1 MSKISFHTAY
11 SLKPRIQLI
20 CGEGRTHQSFKD
32 ESNIN
37 LIMAKYAKT
46 GLLDHLNT
54 HQGDY
59 GNFIGY
65 ADYHTS
71 MNQIKEA
78 EAAFAT
84 IPSKI
89 REKFANDAGQFL
101 TFVQNPDNFDE
112 MVEMGLAHAEPKEPA
127 ETLSTPVDTK
137 PPKTAEKPPE
147 EPPASIG

>member
-1 MSKISFHTAY
+1 MKIPFHTAY
-11 SLKPRIQLI
+11 SDKPRIQLF

-65 ADYHTS
+65 EDYHTS
-71 MNQIKEA
+71 MNQIREA
-78 EAAFAT
+78 EAAFST

-89 REKFANDAGQFL
+89 RERFGNDPGQFL
-101 TFVQNPDNFDE
+101 TFVQNPDNVDE
-112 MVEMGLAHAEPKEPA
+112 MVEMGLARKAPPEPTETSSAPA
-127 ETLSTPVDTK
+127 ETTTH
-137 PPKTAEKPPE
+137 KTAETPPE
-147 EPPASIG
+147 SVPATDA